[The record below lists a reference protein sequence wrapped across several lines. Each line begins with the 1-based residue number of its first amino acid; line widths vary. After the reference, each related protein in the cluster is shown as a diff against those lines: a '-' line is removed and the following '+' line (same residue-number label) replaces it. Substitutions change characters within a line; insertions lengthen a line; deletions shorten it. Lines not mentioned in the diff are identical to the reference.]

1 MKRET
6 RRGCIRVLGMLLLT
20 LALIEIGLRVIA
32 PFGAIRY
39 YSDLSRQLAAFV
51 HDDDR
56 GYVMY
61 PGLYEFSN
69 WSALINR
76 DGTRY
81 TPAVKA
87 AECSIAFVG
96 DSLTWGFG
104 VNDADVF
111 VNLLAA
117 DVDARVINAGLSA
130 YNSEHVLR
138 AIEAIEADGFVYVII
153 NNDAEV
159 TVQRAH
165 DLPVTP
171 APVLLNRAAM
181 GVYLDFAA
189 KTGGGAATDDQRF
202 EHDLRQIAARG
213 DVLMA
218 VFEDGR
224 GWHERVAGIVPDV
237 IVLPAYTQRISA
249 VDQHPNARGHA
260 EIAAALVGH
269 VREFEEVVCR

>member
-1 MKRET
+1 MGRKARKVIIA
-6 RRGCIRVLGMLLLT
+6 GLFMMLLT
-20 LALIEIGLRVIA
+20 FGVIELVIRYGD
-32 PFGAIRY
+32 PWGGIRY

-51 HDDDR
+51 ESEHG
-56 GYVMY
+56 GYTMY

-69 WSALINR
+69 WTALINR
-76 DGTRY
+76 DGTRH
-81 TPAVKA
+81 TPAAKA
-87 AECSIAFVG
+87 ADCRIAFVG

-111 VNLLAA
+111 VNLLAVEMGA
-117 DVDARVINAGLSA
+117 QVVNAGLSA
-130 YNSEHVLR
+130 YNSEQVLR
-138 AIEAIEADGFVYVII
+138 AIEAMDADGFVYVII

-189 KTGGGAATDDQRF
+189 KTGGGAATDEQRF

-249 VDQHPNARGHA
+249 VDQHPNARGHT
-260 EIAAALVGH
+260 EIAAHLLPH